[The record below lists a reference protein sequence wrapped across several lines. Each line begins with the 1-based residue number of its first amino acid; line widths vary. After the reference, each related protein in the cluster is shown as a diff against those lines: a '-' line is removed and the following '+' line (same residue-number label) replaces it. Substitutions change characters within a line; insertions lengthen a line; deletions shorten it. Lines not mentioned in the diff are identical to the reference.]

1 MAVDTVVETLLKR
14 DRRVVLTIL
23 AAVTAGSWG
32 YVLAGAGMGMSA
44 FEMTRTS
51 LSGSDPGGTAV
62 GSMQLGSMGE
72 MAMTPVA
79 WTLGYAVL
87 IFFMWW
93 IMMVAMM
100 LPSASPM
107 ILLHAAVN
115 RKPQRQVSHRFATTA
130 FMLGYLGVWAG
141 FSLVATA
148 AQWSLGRT
156 GLLSEAMVAASALLA
171 GFLLLAAGLYQL
183 TPIKQACL
191 KHCRLPAEF
200 LATHW
205 RPGVRG
211 AFRMGLA
218 HGGYCVGCCWLLML
232 LLFFGGVMNLYWIAG
247 LALFI
252 LFEKTVPA
260 GHWLG
265 YGIGVLLAGLGAWT
279 VAGAV

>member
-23 AAVTAGSWG
+23 AAVTAGSWA

-51 LSGSDPGGTAV
+51 LLGSDPGGTAV

-115 RKPQRQVSHRFATTA
+115 RKPQRQVSRRFATTA

-148 AQWSLGRT
+148 VQWSLSRT
-156 GLLSEAMVAASALLA
+156 GLFSEAMVAASALLA

-211 AFRMGLA
+211 AFRMGLV

-252 LFEKTVPA
+252 LFEKTAPA

-265 YGIGVLLAGLGAWT
+265 YGIGVLLAGWGAWI
-279 VAGAV
+279 VAGAI

>member
-1 MAVDTVVETLLKR
+1 MTVDTAVETLLRR

-23 AAVTAGSWG
+23 AAVTAASWV
-32 YVLAGAGMGMSA
+32 YVLVGAGMGMSA

-51 LSGSDPGGTAV
+51 LSGSDSGGTAAGLMPF
-62 GSMQLGSMGE
+62 GSLGE

-79 WTLGYAVL
+79 WSLGHAVL

-115 RKPQRQVSHRFATTA
+115 RKPQRQANTGFATTA
-130 FMLGYLGVWAG
+130 FMLGYLCVWAG
-141 FSLVATA
+141 FSVVATGL
-148 AQWSLGRT
+148 QWSLSLT
-156 GLLSEAMVAASALLA
+156 GFLSEAMVTTSALLA

-191 KHCRLPAEF
+191 SHCRLPAEF
-200 LATHW
+200 LAAHW
-205 RPGVRG
+205 RPGSLG

-232 LLFFGGVMNLYWIAG
+232 LLFFAGVMNLYWIAG
-247 LALFI
+247 LALFV

-265 YGIGVLLAGLGAWT
+265 YGLGLLLAGWGAWT
-279 VAGAV
+279 VAGVI